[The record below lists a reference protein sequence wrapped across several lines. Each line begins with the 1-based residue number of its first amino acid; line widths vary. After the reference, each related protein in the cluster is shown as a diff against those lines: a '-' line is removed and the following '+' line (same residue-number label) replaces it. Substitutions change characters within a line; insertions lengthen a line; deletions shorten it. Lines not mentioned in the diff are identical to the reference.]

1 MSLGGAIN
9 SAVSA
14 LNAQSQALA
23 MISDNIS
30 NSSTVGYKSTG
41 ANFSS
46 LVTQQYGSVGYASG
60 GVSVSAQRNVSQQGL
75 IQSASSSTSLA
86 LDGNGLFVVAQ
97 ISDNGEVSYAY
108 TRDGQFTTNDDG
120 QLASAAG
127 YVLMG
132 YPVDENGDAL
142 AGSVNYVTD
151 LEPIDIDSTSGTAEA
166 TANVTLAANLPA
178 DAEVDDS
185 FTTDVEVFDSLGLS
199 HDVTLTW
206 TKTAANSWELSFSNP
221 IASGDSS
228 TVTGTSSG
236 GPITINFNSDG
247 TLASLSPADPVL
259 TISGW
264 TTGAAD
270 STISFDLGDVD
281 SATGLTQYASDEDE
295 PDVDIDTLDADGAR
309 YGAFVDVSIGEDGL
323 VTANFANGLSRPIY
337 RIPVAV
343 FPDPDGLQALSGN
356 LYLPTGESGDYLLQS
371 AGVGSTATIQSSAL
385 ESSTV
390 DIADEFS
397 KMIVAQQA
405 YSAASKVVTTANE
418 MMDTLINAVR

>member
-30 NSSTVGYKSTG
+30 NSSTVGYKSSA
-41 ANFSS
+41 ANFSA

-60 GVSVSAQRNVSQQGL
+60 GVSVSSQRNVGQQGL

-86 LDGNGLFVVAQ
+86 LDGSGLFVVAE
-97 ISDNGEVSYAY
+97 ISDSGKVNYAY
-108 TRDGQFTTNDDG
+108 TRDGQFSTNEDG
-120 QLASAAG
+120 QLANAAG
-127 YVLMG
+127 YLLMG

-151 LEPIDIDSTSGTAEA
+151 LEPIDLDSIGGTAEA

-178 DAEVDDS
+178 DAEVGDS
-185 FTTDVEVFDSLGLS
+185 FTTDVEIFDSLGLS

-206 TKTAANSWELSFSNP
+206 NKTAANSWELSFSNP
-221 IASGDSS
+221 TASGDSS
-228 TVTGTSSG
+228 AVTGTSSG

-247 TLASLSPADPVL
+247 TLAGLSPAGAEL
-259 TISGW
+259 TITGW

-270 STISFDLGDVD
+270 STIAFDLGEAD
-281 SATGLTQYASDEDE
+281 SATGLTQYASGEDE
-295 PDVDIDTLDADGAR
+295 PDVEIDTLEADGAR
-309 YGAFVDVSIGEDGL
+309 YGTLVDVSIGEDGL
-323 VTANFANGLSRPIY
+323 VTANFENGLSRPIY

-343 FPDPDGLQALSGN
+343 FANPDGLQALSGN
-356 LYLPTGESGDYLLQS
+356 LYLPTGDSGDYLLKT

-405 YSAASKVVTTANE
+405 YSAASKVVSTANE